1 MSCSNVQPVS
11 AFMSTNLNSKIDC
24 FGRLGERITRA
35 LGAPI
40 ITVEIT
46 QDQLFENISL
56 ACEMYTKY
64 AGYTKEYLVF
74 DSRLYDARNGIRLD
88 HLYTLSNGNLT
99 TQQKLNNITLSQDAG
114 ANYTVPETVYV
125 VHYPVNGTVFS
136 EVSGLSAVLSA
147 GLTKNQILDH
157 SLYATLTSNYGFHSF
172 FTSSSTIYTTVT
184 GYHSVNS
191 PVPSSI
197 FISNN
202 ILSSVFVSGLSTGQ
216 VLNDVNYSLLSSN
229 ISNFQIS
236 AFFSTTTA
244 YGVINNDIPVSI
256 FQANSALSSIFTE
269 SLSTYDII
277 TDNAFVAISSKL
289 SGFGVGYFFELS
301 SAGEDYVTT
310 TKLLSN
316 IFSSYDTLS
325 DLFPV
330 GLNVN
335 DVVVASAYNVL
346 SSIGSFNL
354 SSFMTN
360 GYTMYVNTTPILSG
374 MFINNVVLSGEFPY
388 GIIIGD
394 VLLSTDIPSENNIF
408 YGTLSSNFDNSLS
421 AFLSAYSLS
430 TLHIDVYHTLESS
443 LPTLFLSAG
452 TILNDSNYNNLSTS
466 NYNILTSFFTESYN
480 ANASSCGSALA
491 VPNTMYNNMFDYDL
505 MTYRKVIA
513 IVDWEEGQTNSINT
527 LFTIEQ
533 TLAQQTYFSYAM
545 GNYGFDL
552 VSWYC
557 VKNWLETREKM
568 LATKR
573 SFEFNDRTQIMR
585 LFPAPNAS
593 TALFYGVLPCYV
605 ERPLTDVI
613 KEIWPYQYALALTKI
628 TVGMIR
634 GKYQSV
640 QMFGSQ
646 LFGQD
651 LLSQGIAEKEKLEA
665 KLFEGSAA
673 GFGDGDFSGFYIG

>member
-1 MSCSNVQPVS
+1 MSCLLTPLSVFQ
-11 AFMSTNLNSKIDC
+11 STNLNSKIDC
-24 FGRLGERITRA
+24 FGRLGERIVRA

-40 ITVEIT
+40 ITVEIH

-88 HLYTLSNGNLT
+88 HLYTLANGNLT
-99 TQQKLNNITLSQDAG
+99 DQQKINNITLSPDVG
-114 ANYTVPETVYV
+114 ANYSVPQTVYV

-136 EVSGLSAVLSA
+136 EVSGLSAVLSG
-147 GLTKNQILDH
+147 GLTKNQLLDRA
-157 SLYATLTSNYGFHSF
+157 LYATLTSNYGFHSF
-172 FTSSSTIYTTVT
+172 FTSSSTIYTTTT

-197 FISNN
+197 FISNSA
-202 ILSSVFVSGLSTGQ
+202 LSSTFGTGLSTGR
-216 VLNDVNYSLLSSN
+216 VLNDSNYSLLSSN

-236 AFFSTTTA
+236 AFFTTSSA
-244 YGVINNDIPVSI
+244 YAVINNDIPVSI

-269 SLSTYDII
+269 ALSTYDII
-277 TDNAFVAISSKL
+277 TDNAFVAISAKL

-310 TKLLSN
+310 TKILSN
-316 IFSSYDTLS
+316 IFSSYDTVS
-325 DLFPV
+325 ALFTTD
-330 GLNVN
+330 LNVN

-346 SSIGSFNL
+346 SSIGHFNL

-360 GYTMYVNTTPILSG
+360 GYSMYVNTTPILSG
-374 MFINNVVLSGEFPY
+374 MFTNNVVLSGEFPY
-388 GIIIGD
+388 GIIVGD
-394 VLLSTDIPSENNIF
+394 ILLSTDIPSQNNIF
-408 YGTLSSNFDNSLS
+408 YGTLSSNFNNSLS

-452 TILNDSNYNNLSTS
+452 TILNNSNYNNLSTN
-466 NYNILTSFFTESYN
+466 NYNVLTSFFTESYN
-480 ANASSCGSALA
+480 SNASSCGSALA
-491 VPNTMYNNMFDYDL
+491 VDNTMYNNMFDYDL
-505 MTYRKVIA
+505 MTYRKVMDI
-513 IVDWEEGQTNSINT
+513 ESFTEGATTGINN

-557 VKNWLETREKM
+557 VKDWLETREKM
-568 LATKR
+568 LATNR
-573 SFEFNDRTQIMR
+573 SIDFNPRTQIMR
-585 LFPAPNAS
+585 MTPAPTSNS
-593 TALFYGVLPCYV
+593 TFYGVLACSI
-605 ERPLTDVI
+605 ERPLADVI
-613 KEIWPYQYALALTKI
+613 KEIWPYQYALALSKI
-628 TVGMIR
+628 TVGMVR

-651 LLSQGIAEKEKLEA
+651 LIAQGIAEKEKLETA
-665 KLFEGSAA
+665 LFEGAAA
-673 GFGDGDFSGFYIG
+673 GFGDGDFCGFLIG